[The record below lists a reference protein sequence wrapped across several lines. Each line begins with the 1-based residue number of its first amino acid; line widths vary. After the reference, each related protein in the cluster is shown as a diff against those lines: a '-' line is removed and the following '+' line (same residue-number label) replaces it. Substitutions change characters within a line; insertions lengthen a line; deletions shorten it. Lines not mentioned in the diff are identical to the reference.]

1 MTVFFSSEPTDDSQ
15 LADLW
20 TLLENE
26 QFTQA
31 MELGE
36 SVCQDMNA
44 PIEFFAGLS
53 LAYGEGGYYEEA
65 ERVAR
70 AAVGFGEANWHA
82 RHALAVSLMHQG
94 RFLGAL
100 DALGFYREPVE
111 IYIVRAQIEK
121 MGSYFE
127 GLNVTLEDALQKEA
141 PPAIR
146 LYLAYLYGIEIAE
159 KAGFAEVK
167 RLGKHLDAW
176 ERDADRHANTPYGE
190 QINRHITAIRRI
202 LGR

>member
-1 MTVFFSSEPTDDSQ
+1 
-15 LADLW
+15 
-20 TLLENE
+20 
-26 QFTQA
+26 
-31 MELGE
+31 
-36 SVCQDMNA
+36 
-44 PIEFFAGLS
+44 
-53 LAYGEGGYYEEA
+53 
-65 ERVAR
+65 
-70 AAVGFGEANWHA
+70 VGFGEANWHA

-176 ERDADRHANTPYGE
+176 ERDADRHASTPYGE